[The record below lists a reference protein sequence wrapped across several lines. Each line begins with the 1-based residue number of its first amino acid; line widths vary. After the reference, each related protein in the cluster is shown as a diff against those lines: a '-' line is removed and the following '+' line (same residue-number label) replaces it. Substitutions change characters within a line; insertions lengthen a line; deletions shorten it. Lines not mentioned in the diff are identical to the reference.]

1 MASFKITEYF
11 LVLNFWKGKDLR
23 GIIQITRF
31 KGKYFHPIICN
42 LFKRCQVPRCGHLGK
57 QLGSRAHLVI
67 FLPFTATW
75 VLITRYLRNNNN
87 YNISVGFFAFCY
99 DFFKI
104 NHILFTQLRG
114 HFKLHRISVMSLSLR
129 IRQGFCHMPLTYNC
143 ASIKSCFSFRKKYHI
158 STTNSYIFIF
168 QAYSRLHQ
176 KTFKQ
181 SERWISLWMIRGN
194 KTIPHIL
201 LVIII

>member
-1 MASFKITEYF
+1 MTFFLGGGGRRGKNTSNALMLSISCYKNRDLHMASSKITEYF

-129 IRQGFCHMPLTYNC
+129 IRQGFCHMPLTY
-143 ASIKSCFSFRKKYHI
+143 IV
-158 STTNSYIFIF
+158 
-168 QAYSRLHQ
+168 
-176 KTFKQ
+176 
-181 SERWISLWMIRGN
+181 
-194 KTIPHIL
+194 L
-201 LVIII
+201 L